1 MFDNLS
7 SSLPQHQAGTLKILA
22 VCTPERSPHLPD
34 VPTMSE
40 AALPGFTS
48 IAWFGL
54 VAPPDTP
61 EAIVEKINKDVV
73 AVLKSEDVRKKFQA
87 HAAEPIGNTPQ
98 EMATF
103 LERERAL
110 WGGVID
116 KAKLKAE

>member
-1 MFDNLS
+1 M
-7 SSLPQHQAGTLKILA
+7 
-22 VCTPERSPHLPD
+22 CTPERSPYLPD

-48 IAWFGL
+48 FSWFGL

-61 EAIVEKINKDVV
+61 DEIIAQINKAVV
-73 AVLKSEDVRKKFQA
+73 QVLKSEDVRKKFLA
-87 HAAEPIGNTPQ
+87 EGAEPIGNTPQ

-110 WGGVID
+110 WGSVID